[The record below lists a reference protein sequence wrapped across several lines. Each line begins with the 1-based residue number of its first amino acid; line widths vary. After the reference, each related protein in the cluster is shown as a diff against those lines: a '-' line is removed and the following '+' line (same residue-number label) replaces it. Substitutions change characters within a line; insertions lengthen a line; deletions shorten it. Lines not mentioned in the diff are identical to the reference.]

1 MKTATADKPEVV
13 LIFPKT
19 IEIDFIS
26 VDIPYSTFFVGSYV
40 QACGYPVKLFDQR
53 KTSMNSILDYVK
65 ENKVGYVGIS
75 TMTGPQ
81 LLFSEEFSREIK
93 AINPDTVVFWGGVHP
108 TIAPETVL
116 ELDVVDYVLRGEGE
130 ETCVSFLDSLTSG
143 GDISDVNGVSW
154 KDDDG
159 RFVHNPDRPFMDVDD
174 VSLDWDLIDGE
185 QYIIPRGKGL
195 PSLAFITSRGCP
207 FRCQFCWDVIVHDR
221 KFRYWSYDHLIEEL
235 EKLKRF
241 DIDYIEFMDD
251 NIGSVKNHLFRV
263 CDYLKEN
270 DIRWFSSLRSD
281 FLTRPGVIENLHNLD
296 NCYIGVESGSQRI
309 LDLIKKDQKAE
320 SITEAAIV
328 LKQHGTTGNFSWI
341 IGLPDETPE
350 DLNMTLEMVDKVHEI
365 QPNAP
370 QRLRVYSPYSGAPL
384 YEKAVEMG
392 YTRPETLFDWA
403 KLSRENCEL
412 DYIVDKW
419 QLKTISYASYFK
431 FYMDTAH
438 VLKPIYY
445 LPSRILKFI
454 ANLRWKHKFFKIPVE
469 IYAVEL
475 YRKLASNPLKKW
487 LYSMNKKRVSSQ
499 SASQPHPLE
508 KVKRD
513 SPANT
518 LSLPA
523 Q

>member
-1 MKTATADKPEVV
+1 M
-13 LIFPKT
+13 
-19 IEIDFIS
+19 
-26 VDIPYSTFFVGSYV
+26 
-40 QACGYPVKLFDQR
+40 
-53 KTSMNSILDYVK
+53 
-65 ENKVGYVGIS
+65 
-75 TMTGPQ
+75 
-81 LLFSEEFSREIK
+81 
-93 AINPDTVVFWGGVHP
+93 
-108 TIAPETVL
+108 
-116 ELDVVDYVLRGEGE
+116 
-130 ETCVSFLDSLTSG
+130 
-143 GDISDVNGVSW
+143 
-154 KDDDG
+154 
-159 RFVHNPDRPFMDVDD
+159 
-174 VSLDWDLIDGE
+174 
-185 QYIIPRGKGL
+185 
-195 PSLAFITSRGCP
+195 
-207 FRCQFCWDVIVHDR
+207 
-221 KFRYWSYDHLIEEL
+221 
-235 EKLKRF
+235 
-241 DIDYIEFMDD
+241 
-251 NIGSVKNHLFRV
+251 
-263 CDYLKEN
+263 
-270 DIRWFSSLRSD
+270 
-281 FLTRPGVIENLHNLD
+281 
-296 NCYIGVESGSQRI
+296 
-309 LDLIKKDQKAE
+309 DLIKKDQKAE

-370 QRLRVYSPYSGAPL
+370 QRLRVYSPYPGAPL